1 MYLRSINHKSI
12 KMKKYLLLVAIL
24 FAACADQEREPKTA
38 GYFINDEEQSYMIG
52 SDETTEFIK
61 KWADAHNKRDMES
74 ILSMEKADIKI
85 ELPDGS
91 VINGHD
97 EHSKVLE
104 SFFANNVTWRP
115 YWILPYTAVKG
126 QKTWVIAGFQLK
138 SNVDGEENVVLHM
151 GDIQLED
158 GLVSRIIVY
167 ENQRPKSNN

>member
-1 MYLRSINHKSI
+1 
-12 KMKKYLLLVAIL
+12 MKKYILLIVII
-24 FAACADQEREPKTA
+24 FASCTEQKQEPKTA
-38 GYFINDEEQSYMIG
+38 GYFILDEEQSYMIG
-52 SDETTEFIK
+52 SDETTDFIK
-61 KWADAHNKRDMES
+61 KWANAHNERDMKS
-74 ILSMEKADIKI
+74 ILSMEKTDIKI
-85 ELPDGS
+85 ELPDGT

-104 SFFANNVTWRP
+104 SFFANNVTWKP

-138 SNVDGEENVVLHM
+138 SNVDGEENVILHM

-167 ENQRPKSNN
+167 ENQRPKKSNN